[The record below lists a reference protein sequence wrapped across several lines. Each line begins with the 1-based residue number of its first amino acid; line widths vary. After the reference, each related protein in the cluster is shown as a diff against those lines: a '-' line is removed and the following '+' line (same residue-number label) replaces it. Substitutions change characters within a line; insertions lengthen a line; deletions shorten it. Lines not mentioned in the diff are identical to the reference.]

1 MLVIEQI
8 QMDTLFI
15 LNQTK
20 AKKQSYFYRNFIS
33 KPIISNWK
41 RKLFKT
47 GNLILLLLVMEY
59 SWGMNELNK
68 LRSRSSRQVHVRDID
83 FFYEILRIFSFFFY
97 SNIVSFGPVK

>member
-33 KPIISNWK
+33 KPIISN
-41 RKLFKT
+41 
-47 GNLILLLLVMEY
+47 
-59 SWGMNELNK
+59 
-68 LRSRSSRQVHVRDID
+68 
-83 FFYEILRIFSFFFY
+83 
-97 SNIVSFGPVK
+97 